1 MNLSIK
7 QERNFDKRLDNMRRA
22 GGHAAL
28 AARNADE
35 IIASLAN
42 GCVNLDAIGRQTKYG
57 EARIKNC
64 LKFNL
69 GNGYR
74 LVTVRKRTR
83 VILLYI
89 GTHDECD
96 RWLEGNR
103 GHNPAENMDPGAILP
118 AGEGMRE
125 DPLVSEN
132 VSESPNDEYEE
143 LLLKKIDQKILKRV
157 FKGLLCENP

>member
-1 MNLSIK
+1 MILSVK
-7 QERNFDKRLDNMRRA
+7 QERNFDKHLDALRRA

-42 GCVNLDAIGRQTKYG
+42 GCKNLDAIGRQTKYG

-74 LVTVRKRTR
+74 LITVRKGTR
-83 VILLYI
+83 LILLYI
-89 GTHDECD
+89 GTHDACD
-96 RWLEGNR
+96 RWLVGNR
-103 GHNPAENMDPGAILP
+103 GHNPEANEDHETILLS
-118 AGEGMRE
+118 GEVPQ
-125 DPLVSEN
+125 DDLVPDEI
-132 VSESPNDEYEE
+132 SESPADEYEE
-143 LLLKKIDQKILKRV
+143 LLAKKISQKVLQRV
-157 FKGLLCENP
+157 FKGLLRESL

>member
-42 GCVNLDAIGRQTKYG
+42 GCANLDAIGRQTKYG

-103 GHNPAENMDPGAILP
+103 GHNPAENMDQGAILP

-143 LLLKKIDQKILKRV
+143 LLLKKIDQKILKMV